1 MAEISNLTINIS
13 ANTDRAKTGIDAL
26 IGSLNGLQAVIRKLN
41 PGLATFASNM
51 SKLAVSLKSVRGRA
65 RGVAGTA
72 GSAVSSVKNAVSQA
86 VVDNG
91 VASGVEG
98 AIVKNE
104 QLADA
109 QKDVADASNKAADA
123 LKKTKTEAKA
133 AGHQATKS
141 SKGFG
146 KLVSAFKRILMYRM
160 LRSLIRAITQSLK
173 EGVNN
178 VYQWSKAMDSAGYG
192 GFAKTMDSLATSF
205 LYLKNSLGAMVAP
218 LIQSLAPAINWIID
232 RFVDLLNVVNQ
243 VFAFLSGKSS
253 WTKAKRV
260 PTEFGEAADKA
271 SGAAKELR
279 NVLADFD
286 EINLIDPGK
295 SGGGGGGS
303 SSSLDYEDM
312 FEEVSGFDDIVKKFQ
327 PLKDLIETLAPL
339 IKELGD
345 WAANTLLPNVLKSV
359 AYQVSSIATDVKG
372 IIDGIKNGNAYDIV
386 NNTKNL
392 LIDLVYGPLEAA
404 ATLVDS
410 IFGTNYA
417 EFIREGMDVLKSF
430 DLAGWAEDTWE
441 TIKRWFSVDVKSFF
455 EAAFET
461 VKRKTEALIES
472 AKGLWKGLTTGD
484 FGDYNAAAEKFNS
497 ITFESVFQD
506 VKAKNLEIYNEARLA
521 KLKVNAYDGKYDK
534 LAKAAIIMPNSSA
547 KKVLTSVEKGK
558 RWSQVAYQ
566 VVASIDKKTGEKTYK
581 TNLVKGGKWQSDAW
595 KVIDAAYAK
604 NASYSLDVNVNP
616 KVKSKIDAEDLINFK
631 NQYIKIYGEKGSV
644 SQLRIAGFA
653 SGGFPTVGDLFF
665 ANENGTAEMVGSVNG
680 RTAVANN
687 QDIVAGISEGV
698 YKAIVNTGIVSA
710 VKNNKKGSAPVF
722 APSVEAGRW
731 IQRSLNM
738 YQTVG

>member
-13 ANTDRAKTGIDAL
+13 ANTDRAKSGINELIDAL
-26 IGSLNGLQAVIRKLN
+26 HNLQGTISQITGNIKGTTSSTINVVNNSLSQTKNEI
-41 PGLATFASNM
+41 
-51 SKLAVSLKSVRGRA
+51 KSVGTTA
-65 RGVAGTA
+65 R
-72 GSAVSSVKNAVSQA
+72 
-86 VVDNG
+86 
-91 VASGVEG
+91 
-98 AIVKNE
+98 
-104 QLADA
+104 
-109 QKDVADASNKAADA
+109 
-123 LKKTKTEAKA
+123 
-133 AGHQATKS
+133 KS
-141 SKGFG
+141 SSGFG
-146 KLVSAFKRILMYRM
+146 KLARAFKQIFIFKA
-160 LRSLIRAITQSLK
+160 LRGIIQGISNSIK

-178 VYQWSKAMDSAGYG
+178 LYQWSKAMDSAGYG
-192 GFAKTMDSLATSF
+192 GFAQTMDGLASSF
-205 LYLKNSLGAMVAP
+205 QYLKNSLGAMAAP
-218 LIQSLAPAINWIID
+218 LIQTLAPAINWIID
-232 RFVDLLNVVNQ
+232 RFVDLLNIVNQ
-243 VFAFLSGKSS
+243 VFAFITGKSS

-260 PTEFGEAADKA
+260 PVEFADAADKA
-271 SGAAKELR
+271 SGSAKELR
-279 NVLADFD
+279 NVLASFD
-286 EINLIDPGK
+286 ELNVIDPGG
-295 SGGGGGGS
+295 SGGGGGGGS
-303 SSSLDYEDM
+303 SSVDYEDM

-339 IKELGD
+339 LKELGD
-345 WAANTLLPNVLKSV
+345 WAVNTLLPNVLESV
-359 AYQVSSIATDVKG
+359 AYQVASISTDVKG

-392 LIDLVYGPLEAA
+392 LVDLVYGPLEAA

-417 EFIREGMDVLKSF
+417 EFIRAGMDALKSF
-430 DLAGWAEDTWE
+430 DIAGWAEDTWE
-441 TIKRWFSVDVKSFF
+441 SIKRWFSVDVKSFF

-461 VKRKTEALIES
+461 ARLKIVALVDT
-472 AKGLWKGLTTGD
+472 AKGLWKGITTGD
-484 FGDYNAAAEKFNS
+484 FGDYNAAAERFNG
-497 ITFESVFQD
+497 ITFESVFED

-534 LAKAAIIMPNSSA
+534 LAKASILMPNSSA

-581 TNLVKGGKWQSDAW
+581 TSLVKGGKWQSDAW

-653 SGGFPTVGDLFF
+653 GGGFPSIGDLFI
-665 ANENGTAEMVGSVNG
+665 ANESGAEMVGTMNG
-680 RTAVANN
+680 KTAVANN
-687 QDIVAGISEGV
+687 DQIVEGV
-698 YKAIVNTGIVSA
+698 ASGVFRAIVNTGIVDA